1 MPNDYTLIHRDDL
14 DREGKW
20 ILARRSLGLKSF
32 GMNLVEL
39 QPGESIPEH
48 DETGRDQEE
57 VFIVM
62 SGNPVLVIDGDDHE
76 APAGTFARFDTHVT
90 RTARNDGDEP
100 VLLLMV
106 SAPTSSG
113 YQPMEWA

>member
-1 MPNDYTLIHRDDL
+1 MAGFTMLHRDEF

-20 ILARRSLGLKSF
+20 LLARRSLGVESF

-57 VFIVM
+57 VFIVVE
-62 SGNPVLVIDGDDHE
+62 GDAIIVIEGEDHP
-76 APAGTFARFDTHVT
+76 ARAGTYVRFEPHVR
-90 RTARNDGDEP
+90 RTARNDGEGT
-100 VLLLMV
+100 VTLMMV
-106 SAPTSSG
+106 SAPRGSG
-113 YQPMEWA
+113 YEPMSWA

>member
-1 MPNDYTLIHRDDL
+1 MAGFTVLHSDEF

-20 ILARRSLGLKSF
+20 LLARRSLGVESF

-57 VFIVM
+57 GFIVVE
-62 SGNPVLVIDGDDHE
+62 GDAVIVIEGEDH
-76 APAGTFARFDTHVT
+76 PARTGTFVRFEPHVK
-90 RTARNDGDEP
+90 RTARNDGEAP
-100 VLLLMV
+100 VTLMMV
-106 SAPTSSG
+106 SAPRASG
-113 YQPMEWA
+113 YEPMSWA